1 MTKDEPTKEGLGQN
15 GEQESELRE
24 IVLRQERTIESL
36 RLQLAAA
43 EDKINRITGSLGWK
57 LLNLYGP
64 IKYRYLLPIYRML
77 GLPPYDRREP
87 RLKERVPAIGKANS
101 WEARVQTTS
110 DQLEKVH
117 LSGPAGEVARR
128 FSRFRNRG
136 NRLFFNALSKH
147 LSPILEDPCLSM
159 YFEFAISTNERGDYV
174 AKLLEEHVPLK
185 GKNYLDIGCAYGGF
199 PVAFAKL
206 GARVT
211 GIDVD
216 EQLLALARCNLEDHG
231 IEARL
236 LRRNAT
242 RSEEMSEFRESF
254 DVITCNDVI
263 EHVVDPLALLENVAG
278 LLRVGGVAYFEIP
291 NGKYPRFVL
300 SDGHFQIFGI
310 TLLDHPEAQR
320 YYKHA
325 RNGQLYEVYTYA
337 DLDGY
342 RRMFEKAGLE
352 LTLLDESVRVAGLS
366 TTLDDVQELRT
377 SLKGELAKVPEELR
391 ELVAVKSARYLDE
404 VESAP
409 RDSDAEKREF
419 LIRYGVDF
427 WRVLAR
433 KKNL

>member
-1 MTKDEPTKEGLGQN
+1 
-15 GEQESELRE
+15 
-24 IVLRQERTIESL
+24 
-36 RLQLAAA
+36 
-43 EDKINRITGSLGWK
+43 
-57 LLNLYGP
+57 
-64 IKYRYLLPIYRML
+64 
-77 GLPPYDRREP
+77 
-87 RLKERVPAIGKANS
+87 
-101 WEARVQTTS
+101 
-110 DQLEKVH
+110 
-117 LSGPAGEVARR
+117 
-128 FSRFRNRG
+128 
-136 NRLFFNALSKH
+136 
-147 LSPILEDPCLSM
+147 
-159 YFEFAISTNERGDYV
+159 
-174 AKLLEEHVPLK
+174 
-185 GKNYLDIGCAYGGF
+185 
-199 PVAFAKL
+199 
-206 GARVT
+206 
-211 GIDVD
+211 
-216 EQLLALARCNLEDHG
+216 
-231 IEARL
+231 
-236 LRRNAT
+236 
-242 RSEEMSEFRESF
+242 
-254 DVITCNDVI
+254 
-263 EHVVDPLALLENVAG
+263 
-278 LLRVGGVAYFEIP
+278 
-291 NGKYPRFVL
+291 VL